1 MLHNVTS
8 QNNMYLVYSQAGKV
22 MDQIKLNISHKQVI
36 IQGLR
41 IHNFTWNWFPINDLL
56 INSLLTAIVESIYL
70 TSLNYTSGST
80 VFDHLNIIG
89 IYQ

>member
-41 IHNFTWNWFPINDLL
+41 IHNFT
-56 INSLLTAIVESIYL
+56 
-70 TSLNYTSGST
+70 
-80 VFDHLNIIG
+80 
-89 IYQ
+89 